1 MATARNIT
9 EIITGQ
15 VEEFAAYP
23 EEWLRFLLSPCTRN
37 YRLRFDEKVML
48 YHENP
53 EAEMVATYE
62 QWQRIGYQVLRGS
75 RGIPVLSGEMG
86 YDGKL
91 KYYFSSADTIK
102 RGRYT
107 AELWSVQEADSQA
120 ILDTLGYGESDGSIE
135 KAIR

>member
-1 MATARNIT
+1 MATVGNIT

-75 RGIPVLSGEMG
+75 RGIPVLSGERNVRQVVAQVEG
-86 YDGKL
+86 IVADVFQAFRQHDGPQSL
-91 KYYFSSADTIK
+91 AV
-102 RGRYT
+102 
-107 AELWSVQEADSQA
+107 AERLEAEALQV
-120 ILDTLGYGESDGSIE
+120 L
-135 KAIR
+135 